1 MTLSRST
8 RLFDALAHF
17 LMVGGLIAACVAP
30 LVLAVETFEW
40 ATNSEWPG
48 LTVADG
54 LSLFGLERADPET
67 ESQRLTD
74 MLRAVPLTI
83 ALFVAGICMFLSGV
97 NFGDGS
103 GTRDLEAQFLSD
115 D

>member
-1 MTLSRST
+1 
-8 RLFDALAHF
+8 
-17 LMVGGLIAACVAP
+17 
-30 LVLAVETFEW
+30 
-40 ATNSEWPG
+40 
-48 LTVADG
+48 
-54 LSLFGLERADPET
+54 
-67 ESQRLTD
+67 
-74 MLRAVPLTI
+74 MLLAVPLTI